1 MRVAVLAMDKKVLE
15 LNKQLLQSLG
25 LIVTSNRTVN
35 VGIQLWN
42 GILIAIQLAVWFP
55 ICAHLLYIWGDIS
68 GTTDAMYTVCT
79 FSMALEMY
87 VIFVLRKMDLSRLF
101 HELDGIIQ
109 KSIFDETANDVIQ
122 IAIFIGLNFRKGSK
136 IN

>member
-1 MRVAVLAMDKKVLE
+1 MFAQVLAMNKKVLD
-15 LNKQLLQSLG
+15 LNKQLLRSLG
-25 LIVTSNRTVN
+25 LILSANGAVN

-55 ICAHLLYIWGDIS
+55 IFAHLLYIWGDIS

-87 VIFVLRKMDLSRLF
+87 VIFVIRKVDLNRLF
-101 HELDGIIQ
+101 RELDGIIQ
-109 KSIFDETANDVIQ
+109 KSIVIQ
-122 IAIFIGLNFRKGSK
+122 SSEYCGDDVR
-136 IN
+136 